1 MSKEKYVLTLVV
13 NIHGAT
19 KEEVENIAR
28 ELKDDEDFES
38 LFEQGPR
45 HFAAVVG
52 TSIEM
57 SSERQE
63 IGVCDE

>member
-1 MSKEKYVLTLVV
+1 MSEEKYVLTVVV
-13 NIHGAT
+13 NIYGAT
-19 KEEVENIAR
+19 KEEVEGIAR
-28 ELKDDEDFES
+28 EIKDDEEFES

-52 TSIEM
+52 TSIEL
-57 SSERQE
+57 SSEKQE